1 MSMNMTLMMV
11 GKTRTPT
18 TPGLAGR
25 VRRLT
30 LAAAIVLVAGLGA
43 QTPQRIVSVIPAV
56 TEILFAI
63 GAGSEVVGVG
73 SYDQFPP
80 EIANLPR
87 IGGLIDPDIETII
100 ALRPDLVVPYATQV
114 DLVAQL
120 GRAGIPLFQYSH
132 GTLSDVL
139 TTIRQLGDRTGHARQ
154 AEDVARGIEA
164 DLAAIAEAV
173 SGRRRPRTLLVIARE
188 PGSLRNLFASGG
200 SGFQH
205 DMLWLAGGENVFDAS
220 VSRAAQVTT
229 ETILQ
234 AAPDVVLEVRA
245 GQALSPAEVAREV
258 AVWQALPSLPAVR
271 NGRVVFLTG
280 NDLVIPGPRIVQG
293 VTRFAGALHPDVA
306 LPTR

>member
-1 MSMNMTLMMV
+1 MKMTLMITR
-11 GKTRTPT
+11 KTRTGT
-18 TPGLAGR
+18 TRGPAGR
-25 VRRLT
+25 IRPMT
-30 LAAAIVLVAGLGA
+30 LAASLILVAGLGA
-43 QTPQRIVSVIPAV
+43 QAPQRIVSIIPAV

-80 EIANLPR
+80 EIADLPR

-100 ALRPDLVVPYATQV
+100 ALRPDLVVPYTTQV
-114 DLVAQL
+114 DLIAQL
-120 GRAGIPLFQYSH
+120 GRAGIPLFHYSH
-132 GTLSDVL
+132 GTLPDIL
-139 TTIRQLGDRTGHARQ
+139 TTVRQLGNRTDRAHR
-154 AEDVARGIEA
+154 AEEVARGIEA

-173 SGRRRPRTLLVIARE
+173 SGRPRPRTLLVIARE
-188 PGSLRNLFASGG
+188 PGSLRNVFASGG

-205 DMLWLAGGENVFDAS
+205 DMLTLAGGENVFDGS

-245 GQALSPAEVAREV
+245 DQSLSPSEIAREV
-258 AVWQALPSLPAVR
+258 AAWQALPSLPAVR
-271 NGRVVFLTG
+271 NSRVVLLTG
-280 NDLVIPGPRIVQG
+280 SDLVIPGPRIVQG
-293 VTRFAGALHPDVA
+293 AARFAGALHPDVT